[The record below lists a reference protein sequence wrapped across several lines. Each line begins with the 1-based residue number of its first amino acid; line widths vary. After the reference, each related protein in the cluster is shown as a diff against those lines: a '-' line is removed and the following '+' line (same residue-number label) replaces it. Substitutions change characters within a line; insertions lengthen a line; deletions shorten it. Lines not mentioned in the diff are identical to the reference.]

1 MGKTMRAIGLM
12 SGTSLDGIDVAMI
25 ETDGEDH
32 VVRGPGM
39 TVPYDSGMR
48 ARLAEAL
55 AHARSITAREQRP
68 GMLTT
73 AERLLTEYHG
83 GALSAFVRKHRIDR
97 ASVDVVG
104 FHGQT
109 VLHKPEARLTVQIGD
124 ARLMAE
130 YARLPVVHD
139 LRAADVAA
147 GGQGAPLAPVYHRAM
162 LARRLDVA
170 KPVCVVNLGG
180 VANVTYIGADGEL
193 IAFDTGPGNALLD
206 DWMAKKAGL
215 PRDENGAA
223 ARAGTVNEEVVGFYL
238 AHEYFRAPPPKSLDR
253 NAFFWDL
260 VEWMSV
266 EDGAATL
273 SAFTAEALARSVEHF
288 PVAPRTWVICGG
300 GRHNAT
306 LMEMIAARVKAD
318 VVPAEAAGLDGDT
331 VEAEAWAYLAV
342 RSVMGLPITF
352 PGTTGVPQPM
362 TGGVLTLAPD
372 VEDVIRASNPQ

>member
-12 SGTSLDGIDVAMI
+12 SGTSLDGIDVALI

-39 TVPYDSGMR
+39 TVAYDGEMR

-55 AHARSITAREQRP
+55 AHARSITARGQRP

-73 AERLLTEYHG
+73 TERILTEYHG
-83 GALSAFVRKHRIDR
+83 GALSAFVRKHRIQR
-97 ASVDVVG
+97 GTIDVVG

-109 VLHKPEARLTVQIGD
+109 VLHKPEAGLTVQIGD

-139 LRAADVAA
+139 LRAGDVAA
-147 GGQGAPLAPVYHRAM
+147 GGQGAPLAPVYHRAL
-162 LARRLDVA
+162 LAGRADIIG
-170 KPVCVVNLGG
+170 PVCVVNIGG
-180 VANVTYIGADGEL
+180 VANVTYIGSDGEL
-193 IAFDTGPGNALLD
+193 IAFDTGPGNALID
-206 DWMAKKAGL
+206 DWMSKKAGC
-215 PRDENGAA
+215 PRDENGDA
-223 ARAGTVNEEVVGFYL
+223 ARTGTVNEEVVGFYL
-238 AHEYFRAPPPKSLDR
+238 AHDFFRAPPPKSLDR

-260 VEWMSV
+260 VEWMPV

-273 SAFTAEALARSVEHF
+273 TAFTAEALARASEHF
-288 PVAPRTWVICGG
+288 PQAPKTWVICGG

-306 LMEMIAARVKAD
+306 LMAMIAARVRAN
-318 VVPAEAAGLDGDT
+318 VISAEAAGLNGDM

-342 RSVMGLPITF
+342 RSLKGLAISF
-352 PGTTGVPQPM
+352 PGTTGVSQPM
-362 TGGVLTLAPD
+362 TGGVLTPAPD